1 MLHSTGEQL
10 IFLTLFTKW
19 LFYFFFF
26 LFVII
31 VLDTVSVT
39 MSHWNCRSSHW
50 RCSVK
55 IGVVK
60 NLGKFTRKHL
70 CQSLFFNKVAGLRL
84 ATLLKN
90 KLWHR
95 FFLRTSFLQNT
106 PRRLLLRVVYAKN
119 KQVKLF
125 LILNRKLSTAGNVF
139 TKPLHYRCRRSPSEL
154 S

>member
-1 MLHSTGEQL
+1 MFQAQKTCILVYLPASISPWRE
-10 IFLTLFTKW
+10 
-19 LFYFFFF
+19 Y
-26 LFVII
+26 
-31 VLDTVSVT
+31 SVWIGNWDPFGL
-39 MSHWNCRSSHW
+39 WNLSEYRSSHR
-50 RCSVK
+50 RCSIRK
-55 IGVVK
+55 GVLR
-60 NLGKFTRKHL
+60 NFAKFTRKHL